1 VGGRWTVRG
10 DWQNWVV
17 ESMVVARWFAC
28 GSEFGCLLFSP
39 PLSRLT
45 WEEKKKIAVA
55 EVE

>member
-1 VGGRWTVRG
+1 LSELGGGVDG
-10 DWQNWVV
+10 
-17 ESMVVARWFAC
+17 
-28 GSEFGCLLFSP
+28 GCLLVCLWVRVWMSSILPP